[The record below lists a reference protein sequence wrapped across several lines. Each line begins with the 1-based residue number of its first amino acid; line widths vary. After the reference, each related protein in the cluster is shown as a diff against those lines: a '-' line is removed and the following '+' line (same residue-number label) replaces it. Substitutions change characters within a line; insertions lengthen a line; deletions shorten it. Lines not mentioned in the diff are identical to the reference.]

1 MGNPYMGLSRP
12 ALETFKLEYETSR
25 ECLAELRKNL
35 GAELNLVNQAL
46 DVARPERGLGIS
58 DHAVLRYMERVRG
71 IDTEAIR
78 AEIQQAVADGQ
89 QIAPDAVAGNKR
101 EAYILSGGQ
110 VVTVLPAGSS
120 AQVMRRRAA

>member
-1 MGNPYMGLSRP
+1 MGLSRP
-12 ALETFKLEYETSR
+12 ALEAFKLEYETSR
-25 ECLAELRKNL
+25 ECLAELRKQL
-35 GAELNLVNQAL
+35 GAELAMVNDAIAI
-46 DVARPERGLGIS
+46 ARPKRGLGIS

-78 AEIQQAVADGQ
+78 SEIQEAVASGQ
-89 QIAPDAVAGNKR
+89 QIAPDAIAGNKR

>member
-1 MGNPYMGLSRP
+1 MSIP

-25 ECLAELRKNL
+25 ECLAELRKQL
-35 GAELNLVNQAL
+35 GAELAMVNDAIAI
-46 DVARPERGLGIS
+46 ARPKRGLGIS

-78 AEIQQAVADGQ
+78 SEIQEAVASGQ
-89 QIAPDAVAGNKR
+89 QIAPDAIAGNKR

-120 AQVMRRRAA
+120 AKVMRRRAA

>member
-1 MGNPYMGLSRP
+1 MSNPYAGMSIP

-25 ECLAELRKNL
+25 ECLAELRKQL
-35 GAELNLVNQAL
+35 GAELAMVNDAIAI
-46 DVARPERGLGIS
+46 ARPKRGLGIS

-78 AEIQQAVADGQ
+78 SEIQEAVASGQ
-89 QIAPDAVAGNKR
+89 QIAPDAIAGNKR

-120 AQVMRRRAA
+120 AKVMRRRAA